1 MPQYFTRAQAEQL
14 LPRIEQTIREG
25 LVLKADFQEADQIL
39 KSAARAVSMSGGMNV
54 NRERLLA
61 ARQQRD
67 TSATKLQAALEFIHS
82 QGCQVKDLDIGLL
95 DFPTLYHGREVYL
108 CWKLGE
114 ERIDF
119 WHEVDAGYRGRRP
132 IDAEFLENH
141 TGDD

>member
-1 MPQYFTRAQAEQL
+1 
-14 LPRIEQTIREG
+14 
-25 LVLKADFQEADQIL
+25 
-39 KSAARAVSMSGGMNV
+39 MNV